1 MIMEEE
7 LKQLEKAIE
16 EAMGAIGKGVPGMLI
31 DYADVLKDQ
40 AEDARLFSRMARLM
54 APDKI
59 DLTRFP
65 VGTSPDVAVA
75 LETGRMRG
83 ISEGLMIASESLRE
97 IAEKTRG

>member
-1 MIMEEE
+1 
-7 LKQLEKAIE
+7 LLT
-16 EAMGAIGKGVPGMLI
+16 

-40 AEDARLFSRMARLM
+40 AEDAKLFSRMARLM
-54 APDKI
+54 EPDKI

-75 LETGRMRG
+75 LEAGRMRG
-83 ISEGLMIASESLRE
+83 ISEGLMIAADSLRE

>member
-1 MIMEEE
+1 MEDE
-7 LKQLEKAIE
+7 LEQLEKAIE
-16 EAMGAIGKGVPGMLI
+16 EAMGMIERSVPSLLI

-40 AEDARLFSRMARLM
+40 AEDAKLFSRMARLM
-54 APDKI
+54 EPDKI

-75 LETGRMRG
+75 LEAGRMRG
-83 ISEGLMIASESLRE
+83 ISEGLMIAADSLRE

>member
-1 MIMEEE
+1 MEDE
-7 LKQLEKAIE
+7 LEQLERAIE
-16 EAMGAIGKGVPGMLI
+16 EAMGMIERSVPSLLT

-40 AEDARLFSRMARLM
+40 AEDAKLFSRMARLM
-54 APDKI
+54 EPDKI

-75 LETGRMRG
+75 LEAGRMRG
-83 ISEGLMIASESLRE
+83 ISEGLMIAADSLRE

>member
-1 MIMEEE
+1 MEDELEE
-7 LKQLEKAIE
+7 LEKAIE
-16 EAMGAIGKGVPGMLI
+16 EAMGMIERSVPSLLT

-40 AEDARLFSRMARLM
+40 AEDAKLFSRMARLM
-54 APDKI
+54 EPDKI

-75 LETGRMRG
+75 LEAGRMRG
-83 ISEGLMIASESLRE
+83 ISEGLMIAADSLRE

>member
-1 MIMEEE
+1 MEDE
-7 LKQLEKAIE
+7 LEQLEKAIE
-16 EAMGAIGKGVPGMLI
+16 EAMGMIERSVPSLLT

-40 AEDARLFSRMARLM
+40 AEDAKLFSRMARLM
-54 APDKI
+54 EPDKI

-75 LETGRMRG
+75 LEAGRMRG
-83 ISEGLMIASESLRE
+83 ISEGLMIAADSLRE

>member
-1 MIMEEE
+1 MEDE
-7 LKQLEKAIE
+7 LAQLEKAIE
-16 EAMGAIGKGVPGMLI
+16 EAMGMIERSVPSLLT

-40 AEDARLFSRMARLM
+40 AEDAKLFSRMARLM
-54 APDKI
+54 EPDKI

-75 LETGRMRG
+75 LEAGRMRG
-83 ISEGLMIASESLRE
+83 ISEGLMIAADSLRE